1 MIYVEESDFERQI
14 ELLKCVA
21 LMHAKTNLIAWLYQ
35 ESEAKTVAGLV
46 VSSAPQGFVPVTTY
60 GCNGVSE
67 QGLNTTPKEF
77 NASLASALVKNKN
90 EILELY
96 DSLALYQ
103 PNQNEWYAC
112 VIHHENMCLVKDES
126 MLEKLKQQNFTASI
140 EAPSWW

>member
-1 MIYVEESDFERQI
+1 MIYVVESNFERQI
-14 ELLKCVA
+14 ELLNSVA
-21 LMHAKTNLIAWLYQ
+21 LMHAKTNLVAWLYQ
-35 ESEAKTVAGLV
+35 ESDAKTVAGLV
-46 VSSAPQGFVPVTTY
+46 VSSEPQGFVPVTTY
-60 GCNGVSE
+60 GCGDVSE

-77 NASLASALVKNKN
+77 NASVVSALVKNKT

-126 MLEKLKQQNFTASI
+126 MLEKLKQLNFTAST
-140 EAPSWW
+140 EAPPWW